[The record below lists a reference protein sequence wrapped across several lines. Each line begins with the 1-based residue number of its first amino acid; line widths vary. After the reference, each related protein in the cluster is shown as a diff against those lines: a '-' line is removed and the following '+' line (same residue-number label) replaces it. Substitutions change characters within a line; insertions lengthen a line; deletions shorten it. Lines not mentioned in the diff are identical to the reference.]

1 MKTLAGTVLE
11 IGVLLDLAVADFIR
25 LTRLSTPYLLTLPSG
40 RGNPYSI

>member
-11 IGVLLDLAVADFIR
+11 IGVLLDIAVADFSR